1 MKSKKNNARFHRS
14 DSLKRL
20 MKFILSKTAFMLISF
35 VFLSATIVLAQ
46 NRIITGKV
54 KDADSKFGLEGVTV
68 KVKDNSTL
76 ATTTNS
82 KGEFSIETGQ
92 SLNIFLVFSIVGYQ
106 DNEVEVT
113 DGKSLNIIMQS
124 VASELEQA
132 VVVGYGRVRKKDL
145 TGSVSSI
152 SAKDIRDVPV
162 LNVNQALQGRAAG
175 VLVQQADMRPGGG
188 IRVNIRGI
196 SSLNNG
202 TDPIYVIDGVITQG
216 NISEFNPED
225 IESIDILKDASATA
239 IYGARGANGVVII
252 TTKRGKQGRFELNYD
267 GWAGIQTIINK
278 LPMLDGAGYAQL
290 RRDAEFNVATQDLR
304 PVRSDAQLFSP
315 SELASI
321 SEGKS
326 YDWQDALLRNALM
339 TNHTLSMSGGT
350 EKTSFYSSV
359 NFFRQDG
366 IVINSNYE
374 RKAVRLNLTHKAT
387 KNLTIGNT
395 FNLARTDENI
405 VPGNIF
411 YSALSASPLE
421 PFNNPDGTYP
431 LLIANNFAPN
441 PIANANFI
449 TNQQIGNR
457 YFGTI
462 FAEYNLFKHFKLRSS
477 YGFDNLQRT
486 TNFYAPRTVQ
496 RGATTNGFAAIG
508 NTYNNYY
515 NWENTLTYDNTFGQH
530 RINVLGGFT
539 SEENR
544 FNSNSVSAQDFS
556 SDILT
561 YKNLAA
567 GQVRNQPNSY
577 FERWR
582 IASLLGRVNYS
593 YKDKYYLTA
602 TVRRDGNSKFG
613 VNNKYAMF
621 PSGSLAW
628 NFTEESFMPLK
639 NIITNGKVR
648 VSYGASGNP
657 NIAPFRSFT
666 QFVSN
671 NNLNY
676 SFGGN
681 SVTGLGNGN
690 GVLGNPNIRW
700 EQAKQFNVGLDLEL
714 FKNINITIDY
724 FNIQNENLILDRA
737 LPPSSGFGS
746 VTYNIGGLNNRGVDI
761 GINALL
767 INKKDF
773 QWSVNANWSTYRNK
787 ITSLEGGVQERLVQ
801 QSDFGFNLLRVG
813 SPLGL
818 RWDYLDGGVWQ
829 KGETIIR
836 PGGRPGV
843 PGDMKIVD
851 VNKDGVI
858 NASDQTIVGDLNP
871 KFFGGLSTDL
881 NYKNFSLNIVT
892 NFRVGNDMAN
902 RSWDFYM
909 DGRGTFIN
917 NLTDINNRWTAT
929 NNSNTPRATLDFRHY
944 DNSSRYMESGS
955 YLRVRAITLAY
966 TLPAPWLQ
974 SAQIQR
980 ARIYITAANP
990 FTITNYRGYDPEA
1003 DPSGFGLDTYPNA
1016 KSLMAGV
1023 NITF

>member
-1 MKSKKNNARFHRS
+1 MKSKKITHCQGTF
-14 DSLKRL
+14 DSIQKPRNFL
-20 MKFILSKTAFMLISF
+20 FSKTIFLLFSFQLLLTTFAFS
-35 VFLSATIVLAQ
+35 Q
-46 NRIITGKV
+46 NKTVAGIV
-54 KDADSKFGLEGVTV
+54 KDAVSGAGLEGVTV
-68 KVKDNSTL
+68 KLKDDPAL
-76 ATTTNS
+76 ATTTSSN
-82 KGEFSIETGQ
+82 GEFSFQVNRSSNFVLI
-92 SLNIFLVFSIVGYQ
+92 FSIVGYGEK
-106 DNEVEVT
+106 EVAVV
-113 DGKSLNIIMQS
+113 DGKPLNVLMQTVS
-124 VASELEQA
+124 TKLEEV
-132 VVVGYGRVRKKDL
+132 VVVGYGQVSKKDL
-145 TGSVSSI
+145 TGAVSSI
-152 SAKDIRDVPV
+152 NAKAIRDVPV

-196 SSLNNG
+196 SSINSG

-225 IESIDILKDASATA
+225 IESIDILKDASAAA
-239 IYGARGANGVVII
+239 IYGARGSNGVVII
-252 TTKRGKQGRFELNYD
+252 TTKKGKQGRFELNYD
-267 GWAGIQTIINK
+267 GYGGTQSIIKK
-278 LPMLDGAGYAQL
+278 LPMLNGAEYAQL
-290 RRDAEFNVATQDLR
+290 RRDAEFNVATQDGR
-304 PVRSDAQLFSP
+304 PVRTDAQLFSA

-321 SEGKS
+321 AGGKS
-326 YDWQDALLRNALM
+326 YDWQDAILRKALM
-339 TNHTLSMSGGT
+339 TNHTLSMTGGN

-359 NFFRQDG
+359 NYFKQDG
-366 IVINSNYE
+366 VVNNSDYE
-374 RKAVRLNLTHKAT
+374 RKSVRLNITHKAT
-387 KNLTIGNT
+387 KNLTVGNT
-395 FNLARTDENI
+395 FNLASTDENI
-405 VPGNIF
+405 VPGGIF

-421 PFNNPDGTYP
+421 PFTNPDGTFP
-431 LLIANNFAPN
+431 LLVANNFAPN
-441 PIANANFI
+441 PIANAKFI
-449 TNQQIGNR
+449 TNQQVGNR

-462 FAEYNLFKHFKLRSS
+462 FAEYSLFKRFKLRSS

-496 RGATTNGFAAIG
+496 SGATNNGFAAIG

-515 NWENTLTYDNTFGQH
+515 NWENTLTYNNTFGQH

-544 FNSNSVSAQDFS
+544 FNSNRVSAQNFP
-556 SDILT
+556 SDILA

-567 GQVRNQPNSY
+567 AQVRNEPSSY

-582 IASLLGRVNYS
+582 IASLLARVNYS
-593 YKDKYYLTA
+593 YKEKYYLTA
-602 TVRRDGNSKFG
+602 TMRRDGNSKFG
-613 VNNKYAMF
+613 VNNKYAVF

-628 NFTEESFMPLK
+628 RFTEENFMPLK
-639 NIITNGKVR
+639 NIISNGKLR

-671 NNLNY
+671 NSLNY

-681 SVTGLGNGN
+681 SVTGLGNSN

-700 EQAKQFNVGLDLEL
+700 EQAKQFNAGLEFEVL
-714 FKNINITIDY
+714 KKINITIDY
-724 FNIQNENLILDRA
+724 FEIQNENLILDRA

-746 VTYNIGGLNNRGVDI
+746 VTYNIGGLNNKGVDI
-761 GINALL
+761 GINAT
-767 INKKDF
+767 IIDKKDF
-773 QWSVNANWSTYRNK
+773 QWSVNANWSSYRNK
-787 ITSLEGGVQERLVQ
+787 ITSLEGGVKERLVQ
-801 QSDFGFNLLRVG
+801 QSDFGFNMLRVG
-813 SPLGL
+813 SPLGQ
-818 RWDYLDGGVWQ
+818 RWDYLYGGVWQ

-836 PGGRPGV
+836 PGGRAGV

-851 VNKDGVI
+851 VNNDGVI
-858 NASDQTIVGDLNP
+858 NASDQTIVGNLNP
-871 KFFGGLSTDL
+871 KWFGGLSTDL
-881 NYKNFSLNIVT
+881 NYKNFSLNVVS
-892 NFRVGNDMAN
+892 NFRIGNDMAN

-917 NLTDINNRWTAT
+917 NLADINNRWSAT
-929 NNSNTPRATLDFRHY
+929 NNSNIPRATLDFRHY
-944 DNSSRYMESGS
+944 DNSSRYIESGS
-955 YLRVRAITLAY
+955 YLRVRAITLSY

-1016 KSLMAGV
+1016 KSIMAGV